1 MLPTYN
7 CAGGDGVDAGVR
19 DGSRSGGGGVEE
31 GGAIAEEGR
40 GTSGSGF
47 NPDRDAQELAAVI
60 ISQISPQVLC
70 SKARGFAVTRQ

>member
-1 MLPTYN
+1 M
-7 CAGGDGVDAGVR
+7 
-19 DGSRSGGGGVEE
+19 EE